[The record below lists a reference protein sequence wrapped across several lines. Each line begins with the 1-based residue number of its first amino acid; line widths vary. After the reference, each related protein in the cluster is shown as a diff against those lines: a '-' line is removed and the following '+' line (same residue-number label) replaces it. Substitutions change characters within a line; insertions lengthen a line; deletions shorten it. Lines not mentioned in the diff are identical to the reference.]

1 MWYNTNGDTMS
12 ELLAPAGS
20 FEALVAAISNGADAV
35 YLGMNQFGARAY
47 AANFDVET
55 LKQAIR
61 YAHLRNVKIY
71 VTMNTI
77 VFEEELSSMRQMVQT
92 LYEVGVD
99 ALIVQNPYAM
109 GYLGVEKAW
118 EILSRRGVEGDKLD
132 TETTLVTRENM
143 FLDEYQKILFLFD

>member
-99 ALIVQNPYAM
+99 ALIVQDLA
-109 GYLGVEKAW
+109 V
-118 EILSRRGVEGDKLD
+118 
-132 TETTLVTRENM
+132 
-143 FLDEYQKILFLFD
+143 